1 MTMINQTRRRQGGFT
16 LIEVMIVVAIVAI
29 LAAIAY
35 PSYLESVRKSKRAE
49 ARAQLMEA
57 AQYMQRFYSQNDS
70 FKRAIGATSRHDAAG
85 HAEQPCHDKVRRT
98 TRLASW
104 PARGPTV
111 LSISRPCRPGRWREI
126 AAAHCNS
133 TTQGFGGSRMPMTG
147 LAPSD
152 CWR

>member
-1 MTMINQTRRRQGGFT
+1 MTMIHHTRRHQGGFT

-70 FKRAIGATSRHDAAG
+70 FKRAIGAPEDLTLPDTLANVPRQGAKNYTIRFVAGTQADSSFNLEAVPTGAMVGDRCGTLRLDSTGTRQIAGAA
-85 HAEQPCHDKVRRT
+85 
-98 TRLASW
+98 S
-104 PARGPTV
+104 
-111 LSISRPCRPGRWREI
+111 
-126 AAAHCNS
+126 
-133 TTQGFGGSRMPMTG
+133 G
-147 LAPSD
+147 LTPSD

>member
-1 MTMINQTRRRQGGFT
+1 MTAVNQIPRRLGGFT

-70 FKRAIGATSRHDAAG
+70 FKRAIGATADMTL
-85 HAEQPCHDKVRRT
+85 PPT
-98 TRLASW
+98 LASV
-104 PARGPTV
+104 PRQGPQTYT
-111 LSISRPCRPGRWREI
+111 ISFVTDSLTASSFNLQAVPTG
-126 AAAHCNS
+126 
-133 TTQGFGGSRMPMTG
+133 PMANDRCGTLKLDSTG
-147 LAPSD
+147 LRGVENTSGLTVSD

>member
-70 FKRAIGATSRHDAAG
+70 FKRAIGETTDMTLPDTLATVPRQGAKNYTIGFVAG
-85 HAEQPCHDKVRRT
+85 
-98 TRLASW
+98 TRADSSFNLEAV
-104 PARGPTV
+104 PT
-111 LSISRPCRPGRWREI
+111 
-126 AAAHCNS
+126 
-133 TTQGFGGSRMPMTG
+133 GSMDGDRCGTLQLDNTG
-147 LAPSD
+147 LRGIANANTGLTPSD